1 MRKGFVMK
9 AAELAMKY
17 IAADILCMFI
27 VLTFAPAGNTVF
39 RYAGLACSAGVM
51 AAMMISFAASEAN
64 KYGKGG
70 AGAAEGII
78 GTAFVPLTSW
88 GVLMASV
95 GAGFDYYKWHKL
107 LNADFLY
114 AYNLIEHDASSS
126 ALSFGE
132 VLLMLVFAVMPPAV
146 YGITYALVRK
156 GVILSKS

>member
-1 MRKGFVMK
+1 MK

-27 VLTFAPAGNTVF
+27 VLTFAPAGNTAF

-78 GTAFVPLTSW
+78 GTAFVPLASW

-95 GAGFDYYKWHKL
+95 AAGFDYYKWHKL

-126 ALSFGE
+126 ALSFGMGSIPMLK
-132 VLLMLVFAVMPPAV
+132 VLSPRSKMAISALSVMNRLRPS
-146 YGITYALVRK
+146 LNMF
-156 GVILSKS
+156 L